1 MKDINKPNA
10 NNMNLVVIQH
20 NYIKLLVIQNIIHLQ
35 QSKPKIQMQNHNT
48 KNHGQKKTCIAHKNY
63 KIKKNRMF

>member
-1 MKDINKPNA
+1 MNKPNA

-35 QSKPKIQMQNHNT
+35 QSKPKMQNAKPQH
-48 KNHGQKKTCIAHKNY
+48 KKPWA
-63 KIKKNRMF
+63 KKNLHSP